1 MNIEKGDILIDRKTM
16 KSYPVLDFIN
26 GHAYLELG
34 HRLAKRSLG
43 QIMKHK
49 KSFIHLKK
57 GDKLINDLIFYCPKT
72 NTMKVLKAGTL
83 FLGEL

>member
-34 HRLAKRSLG
+34 NRLAKRSLG
-43 QIMKHK
+43 QIIKHR

-57 GDKLINDLIFYCPKT
+57 GDKLESDLVFYCPKT
-72 NTMKVLKAGTL
+72 NQMKVIKSGTV